1 MMKTSIQVN
10 EQEIE
15 NWIKWLSEY
24 GQSEDGGV
32 TRLLYDEKWAEA
44 QSALKVRME
53 QIGLS
58 AQFDGVGNLFGKLEG
73 TDKTAKPILTGSH
86 IDTVVNGGKYDG
98 GYGIIASCLAVSYL
112 SSKYGHPLKTI
123 EVVSL
128 CEEEGSRFPLAFWG
142 SGSITGRYQ
151 KEQSLTLFDNAD
163 ISMAQAL
170 NQFSFI
176 PNSDSLKRSDIGC
189 FIELHIEQ
197 GAVLEKEE
205 KSIGVVS
212 HIVGQRRFTIK
223 ITGESNHA
231 GTTPMMYRKDSLHI
245 ASQLILWAMDKA
257 GAVDSLVATVGSI
270 TATPNVPNV
279 IPKEVVFTLDV
290 RHHEEE
296 TIQQYCENLF
306 AFFRGKCEEKG
317 VLIEIDQWLDVKPV
331 AMNSELQ
338 LQAEEVLRKT
348 GLSYKSMTSGAGHD
362 AQVFG
367 TYCPTALLFV
377 PSVNGISHS
386 PDEYTNL
393 KDLKNGVTVLIELLH
408 RLAY

>member
-1 MMKTSIQVN
+1 MKTSIQVN

-15 NWIKWLSEY
+15 NWIKWLSEF
-24 GQSEDGGV
+24 GQSEEGGV
-32 TRLLYDEKWAEA
+32 TRLLYDEKWAKA

-123 EVVSL
+123 EVVSF

-142 SGSITGRYQ
+142 SGLITGRYQ

-348 GLSYKSMTSGAGHD
+348 GLSYKTMTSGAGHD

>member
-10 EQEIE
+10 EQEIDS
-15 NWIKWLSEY
+15 WLQWLSEY
-24 GQSEDGGV
+24 GQTEDGGV
-32 TRLLYDEKWAEA
+32 TRLLYDENWAKA
-44 QSALKVRME
+44 QGALKIRME

-73 TDKTAKPILTGSH
+73 TDESAKSILTGSH

-98 GYGIIASCLAVSYL
+98 GYGIIASCLAVNYL
-112 SSKYGHPLKTI
+112 AGKYGKPLKTI

-151 KEQSLTLFDNAD
+151 KDESLTLFDTAD

-170 NQFSFI
+170 NKIPFI
-176 PNSDSLKRSDIGC
+176 PESDSLKRTDIGC

-245 ASQLILWAMDKA
+245 ASQLILHAMDRA
-257 GAVDSLVATVGSI
+257 SAVDSLVATVGSI
-270 TATPNVPNV
+270 TASPNVPNV

-296 TIQQYCENLF
+296 AIQQYCESLF
-306 AFFRGKCEEKG
+306 AFFHEKCDEKG
-317 VLIEIDQWLDVKPV
+317 LQIEIDQWLDVKPV

-338 LQAEEVLRKT
+338 LQAEEVLQDT
-348 GLSYKSMTSGAGHD
+348 GLPYKTMTSGAGHD

-367 TYCPTALLFV
+367 PYCPTALLFV
-377 PSVNGISHS
+377 PSTNGISHS
-386 PDEYTNL
+386 PDEFTNL
-393 KDLKNGVTVLIELLH
+393 QDLKNGVTVLIELLH
-408 RLAY
+408 KLAY